1 MTSMKGASGRT
12 LALIV
17 VALVAARL
25 VAAAFTPLTYDEAYY
40 WTWSRHLAGGY
51 YDHPPMVALV
61 IRLGTLI
68 AGDTEL
74 GVRLVSV
81 LLALPMSWA
90 VWRTAAILFRDARI
104 AASAALLLNATL
116 MVAAGTLIVTP
127 DGPLLAATSFVLYAL
142 AKVLE
147 TGRGTWWLGVGVAV
161 GLALLSKY
169 TALWFGVG
177 ILAWLIAVPRLRRWL
192 CSPWPYLGGIV
203 AFALFA
209 PVIAWNAQ
217 HQWVSFIKQLGR
229 ARVDTL
235 TLRFLGE
242 MIPAQIGFAT
252 PLVFVLGAMGLA
264 ALMRGDGE
272 DRPARALVNA
282 MFWPIALYFTW
293 HSLHSRVEANWL
305 GPLYPPFAVAAAI
318 AAHRAWPARWQRAA
332 DFCRRF
338 ALPGGVVLWLALL
351 VQADTGWLSGYRR
364 DPTVKTI
371 GVGWRELA
379 AQIDA
384 VRRANGVGCVLGP
397 DYGTTSWLK
406 FYLPHDICVE
416 SRIQRIRW
424 VNMTQPDPALLAGR
438 LMFVDEVRADGQ
450 AALQRQFAHF
460 EKLAVLPRRRGPL
473 VIENYELDLL
483 EGARGDVLDRSP
495 PPELH

>member
-1 MTSMKGASGRT
+1 MIMAERPDDRR
-12 LALIV
+12 LAV
-17 VALVAARL
+17 VVSALVAARL
-25 VAAAFTPLTYDEAYY
+25 VAAALTPLTYDEAYY

-51 YDHPPMVALV
+51 YDHPPMAALV

-68 AGDTEL
+68 AGDTEF

-90 VWRTAAILFRDARI
+90 IWRTAAILFGDARV
-104 AASAALLLNATL
+104 AASATLLLNATL

-127 DGPLLAATSFVLYAL
+127 DAPLIVATSFVLYTL

-147 TGRGTWWLGVGVAV
+147 TGRGGWWLGVGAAV

-169 TALWFGVG
+169 TALWFGVC
-177 ILAWLIAVPRLRRWL
+177 ILIWLIAVPQLRPWL
-192 CSPWPYLGGIV
+192 RSPWPYLGGIV

-229 ARVDTL
+229 ARVDSL
-235 TLRFLGE
+235 TLRFFGE

-252 PLVFVLGAMGLA
+252 PLVFMLGVMGLV
-264 ALMRGDGE
+264 ALTRGDGE
-272 DRPARALVNA
+272 GRPARMLVNA

-293 HSLHSRVEANWL
+293 HSLHARVEANWL
-305 GPLYPPFAVAAAI
+305 GPLYPPFAMAAAV
-318 AAHRAWPARWQRAA
+318 AAHRAWDARWLRVTQ
-332 DFCRRF
+332 FCRRW
-338 ALPGGVVLWLALL
+338 ALPGGVALWLALV

-379 AQIDA
+379 ARIDA
-384 VRRANGVGCVLGP
+384 VRRANGIACVLGP
-397 DYGTTSWLK
+397 DYGTTAWLK

-424 VNMTQPDPALLAGR
+424 VNMPQPDPGLLEGP

-450 AALQRQFAHF
+450 AALQKQYARF
-460 EKLAVLPRRRGPL
+460 EKLTVLPRMRGPL
-473 VIENYELDLL
+473 VIESYELDLL
-483 EGARGDVLDRSP
+483 EGARGEVLDNSP
-495 PPELH
+495 PPELQ